1 MKFFSALILLVF
13 HINVSI
19 SSGQTP
25 DIETLEEAARKTKG
39 KEKAQILSD
48 LSFRYCNINPVQ
60 GVRYGSEALK
70 LANFMR
76 FEALRPGIYNNLGA
90 NYLMLSRFD
99 SARYCFSKALIFGNQ
114 HKDSMSIATALARM
128 GVMYE
133 KLGLF
138 DSAIVVFDKSLAI
151 YTLLRNAERMGVV
164 NENLGM
170 IHLHKGELKTALI
183 FLLEAEKHFLAADL
197 RNRLPS
203 LYLKI
208 GRVYSET
215 RDFDAA
221 QRFYRKGRLKAKEA
235 GDFNSEAIAVN
246 AIGILYKNQGKNNEA
261 IETFREVLPMAEKMK
276 NMALILAVY
285 ANMANVYQVQK
296 DFRQAL
302 DYQQKAMAV
311 AEGIGNPVIIAQ
323 RNVGIGDALSG
334 TGNYEEALL
343 HYRKALPV
351 LEASGARTDLM
362 VTYRNMIEAGKNAG
376 DYTTA
381 LDLWEKYTALKDSLN
396 RNELN
401 MALDSLKVKFD
412 TEHAL
417 RDNALLTQ
425 SNDLQSK
432 IIRQQKI
439 IMYVAFAF
447 ALLMMG
453 FIFFVAK
460 SRLRLK
466 KAGELLSLKNEK
478 ISVKAIELADKNE
491 QLVELT
497 RFKDSMNSFL
507 VHDLKNPLNSIISY
521 KPDDA
526 DPVLA
531 ETIRQ
536 TGLQML
542 QIVTNILDVSRFEN
556 ARLAFDCEIV
566 RLTELFQLAYQETA
580 YLANQKSIKISRH
593 FGGDYLLNIDTQI
606 IKRVMVN
613 LLTNAIKFSQNGVTV
628 RMIAEAY
635 GEQQIK
641 ITVVNEGEGLDPGF
655 LPFVFEK
662 YTQGMRRNSGF
673 AASTGIGLAFCRMAV
688 EAHGGQIGVVSEQGK
703 GASFWFTVPA
713 KLDETHDIE
722 EIQTVDD
729 DKFFSIN
736 LEISDRQYLAPFCD
750 ALKQISVHQYSEV
763 KAIATRI
770 EGKTPGI
777 VSWKT
782 LLLQALAHCDE
793 AMYNRLIQHDNEYPV

>member
-1 MKFFSALILLVF
+1 MKYIHVLMLLMLLIN
-13 HINVSI
+13 ISI
-19 SSGQTP
+19 TSGQTP
-25 DIETLEEAARKTKG
+25 DIETLEEAASKTNG

-48 LSFRYCNINPVQ
+48 LSFRYCNINPLQ
-60 GVRYGSEALK
+60 GIRYGSEALK

-99 SARYCFSKALIFGNQ
+99 SARYCFTKALIFGNQ
-114 HKDSMSIATALARM
+114 HKDSLSIATALARM

-138 DSAIVVFDKSLAI
+138 DSAIVVFEKSLAL
-151 YTLLRNAERMGVV
+151 YTLLTNTERMGVV

-170 IHLHKGELKTALI
+170 IHLHKGELKTALL
-183 FLLEAEKHFLAADL
+183 FFLEAEEHFLAADF

-208 GRVYSET
+208 GRVYAET
-215 RDFDAA
+215 RDAEAA
-221 QRFYRKGRLKAKEA
+221 LRFYNKGKLKATEA
-235 GDFNSEAIAVN
+235 GDYNSEALAVN
-246 AIGILYKNQGKNNEA
+246 AIGILYKNLEKYPEA
-261 IETFREVLPMAEKMK
+261 LEAFREVLPMAVKLK
-276 NMALILAVY
+276 NKSLIQAIY

-296 DFRQAL
+296 DFRQAM

-311 AEGIGNPVIIAQ
+311 ADGIGNPVIIAQ

-334 TGNYEEALL
+334 AGKYEEALL
-343 HYRKALPV
+343 YYRKALPV
-351 LEASGARTDLM
+351 LEASGAGSDLM
-362 VTYRNMIEAGKNAG
+362 VAYRNIIEAGKNTG

-381 LDLWEKYTALKDSLN
+381 LDFWDKYTALKDSLN

-412 TEHAL
+412 TEHT
-417 RDNALLTQ
+417 RRENALLAQ
-425 SNDLQSK
+425 RNELQSK

-439 IMYVAFAF
+439 IMYTAFAF
-447 ALLMMG
+447 ALLLMG

-466 KAGELLSLKNEK
+466 KAGELLTLKNEE
-478 ISVKAIELADKNE
+478 ISVKAIELADKNA

-521 KPDDA
+521 KPGDS

-531 ETIRQ
+531 ETIRE
-536 TGLQML
+536 TGLKML

-556 ARLAFDCEIV
+556 ARLAFDSEIV
-566 RLTELFQLAYQETA
+566 RLSELFQLAYQETA
-580 YLANQKSIKISRH
+580 YLANRKSIKIFRH
-593 FGGDYLLNIDTQI
+593 FGGDYLLNIDIQI

-613 LLTNAIKFSQNGVTV
+613 LLTNAIKFSPSGVTV

-635 GEQQIK
+635 NEQQIK
-641 ITVVNEGEGLDPGF
+641 ITVLNEGEGIEPGF

-703 GASFWFTVPA
+703 GASFWFTIPA
-713 KLDETHDIE
+713 ELGETNDIDAV
-722 EIQTVDD
+722 QTVDD
-729 DKFFSIN
+729 DKDFSIP

-750 ALKQISVHQYSEV
+750 ALKQISVHQYSDV
-763 KAIATRI
+763 KAITTRI

-777 VSWKT
+777 EAWKT
-782 LLLQALAHCDE
+782 ILLQALAHCDE
-793 AMYNRLIQHDNEYPV
+793 ALYNRLIRHDNEYPL